1 MNRLP
6 RHEQILKLVRS
17 NGFMPIEELARLLDV
32 TPQTIRRDINTLSEE
47 NLLRRF
53 HGGAALGPSVE
64 NEEYATR
71 QVKNQ
76 SEKTRIAK
84 LLAEHLPNDCSL
96 FMGIG
101 TTIEAVAR
109 ELIVAHQHLRVI
121 TNNIHIASIITR
133 RPDFEVII
141 TGGVVRAKDGGITGV
156 ATLDMI
162 DQFKVD
168 YVIMGANGIDNDG
181 TLLDFDYREVRA
193 TKAMMANARQRVL
206 VADSSKFGRSA
217 MMKVCHIS
225 EVNAVFTD
233 EPPPPELMPH
243 ITEHAVRL
251 YVAEH

>member
-6 RHEQILKLVRS
+6 RHEQILKLVRA

-141 TGGVVRAKDGGITGV
+141 TGGVVRADRGVTGES
-156 ATLDMI
+156 TI
-162 DQFKVD
+162 DF
-168 YVIMGANGIDNDG
+168 
-181 TLLDFDYREVRA
+181 VR
-193 TKAMMANARQRVL
+193 
-206 VADSSKFGRSA
+206 
-217 MMKVCHIS
+217 
-225 EVNAVFTD
+225 
-233 EPPPPELMPH
+233 
-243 ITEHAVRL
+243 
-251 YVAEH
+251 